1 MFAERLMI
9 ETDAQGNP
17 TRLPQLPPNSKMEA
31 IFLLLET
38 APAPVP
44 RRPSPAIADK
54 GKILGDII
62 SPVIPDSSW
71 DALR

>member
-9 ETDAQGNP
+9 ETDAQGKP
-17 TRLPQLPPNSKMEA
+17 TRLPQLPPNSKLEA
-31 IFLLLET
+31 
-38 APAPVP
+38 APPAP

-54 GKILGDII
+54 GNILGDII
-62 SPVIPDSSW
+62 SSVIPDSDW